1 MKQIMPVLAKQILDE
16 LMIYITKHNEALSKY
31 SRELADTVADV
42 KLQVQDLYK
51 MMGSKDIMEEVV
63 DIGREMEAEM
73 KRVDI
78 MQRMSEGRLWDFE
91 QAKQNMETAEM
102 MSIVEDMK
110 KRTKLMKMIVFEF
123 EQTIEILM
131 ENVEVSDEET
141 KRKAKGLEL

>member
-102 MSIVEDMK
+102 TSIVEDMK